1 MNAIDILKYGHL
13 TLSKSINGLPEA
25 DWTKGGVCG
34 VWSVKDIMAHLAS
47 YEQWLNEILASVL
60 DGGDILTLQR
70 MAQHP
75 DDWNDVEVSARS
87 HLTVEQILAEYNEKQ
102 AQNMTLAARIPAE
115 TWRQN
120 GTLSWYGPEYSLDD
134 FIVYTFYGHKREHSA
149 QIDHFRT
156 G

>member
-1 MNAIDILKYGHL
+1 
-13 TLSKSINGLPEA
+13 
-25 DWTKGGVCG
+25 
-34 VWSVKDIMAHLAS
+34 
-47 YEQWLNEILASVL
+47 VL
-60 DGGDILTLQR
+60 DSSGNIPTLQR

-75 DDWNDVEVSARS
+75 NDWNDIEVSARS
-87 HLTVEQILAEYNEKQ
+87 HLTVEQILTEYDEKQ
-102 AQNMTLAARIPAE
+102 AQNMTLAARIPPE

-120 GTLSWYGPEYSLDD
+120 STLAWYGPEYSLDD